1 MNVCFSKINHIKC
14 NTMKI
19 KDKAKPQRIN
29 AIPIKF
35 VLIVSSDYANN
46 NNNDMHFFLLPPR
59 TSEGYGKKP
68 SKKGNK
74 KGKLETLLFFSHSA
88 IPSVTTRLYT
98 LYNSRPILYNNILY
112 ACICFYESFWYY
124 FPP

>member
-1 MNVCFSKINHIKC
+1 M
-14 NTMKI
+14 MKI

-35 VLIVSSDYANN
+35 VLIVSSDYANH
-46 NNNDMHFFLLPPR
+46 NNDMHFFLLPPWTR
-59 TSEGYGKKP
+59 EGYGKKS

-74 KGKLETLLFFSHSA
+74 KGKLEMLLFFSHSA
-88 IPSVTTRLYT
+88 SPSVTTRLYT

-112 ACICFYESFWYY
+112 LPTRAFVFTSLFGIIFLRSVYK
-124 FPP
+124 